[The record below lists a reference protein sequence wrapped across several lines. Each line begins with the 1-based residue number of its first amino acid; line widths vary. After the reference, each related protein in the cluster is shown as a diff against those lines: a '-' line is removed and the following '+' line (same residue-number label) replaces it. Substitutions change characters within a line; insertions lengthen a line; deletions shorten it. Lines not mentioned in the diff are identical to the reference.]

1 MNKLSARKQPNMPVS
16 NTQAVAVAGQLEPID
31 PAYYKTLTPSPISSQ
46 LNIAAQATTR
56 QGMVVCRAER
66 KAGMRYMYVR
76 GQVRQPISPL
86 GTGPDLG
93 NAVWS
98 SDFQPDFQGPIH
110 DAGFNDALFEAGYPG
125 YNLALS
131 FKVAKL
137 PTQITGPGHS
147 MRMRSS
153 NVRTHIQ
160 KYTSSKGRLQPNG

>member
-1 MNKLSARKQPNMPVS
+1 MPVS
-16 NTQAVAVAGQLEPID
+16 QTHAVAVAGQLEPIE
-31 PAYYKTLTPSPISSQ
+31 PAYYKTTTPSPISSQ
-46 LNIAAQATTR
+46 LDIASEATTR
-56 QGMVVCRAER
+56 YGMVVDRHER
-66 KAGMRYMYVR
+66 KAGMRYLYAR

-98 SDFQPDFQGPIH
+98 SEFQPDFQGITH
-110 DAGFNDALFEAGYPG
+110 DAGFNDALYEAGYPG

-137 PTQITGPGHS
+137 PVQATGPGHS

-153 NVRTHIQ
+153 NIRTQVQ
-160 KYTSSKGRLQPNG
+160 KYRSAKGRLQVTG